1 MSKAPEPLIATQL
14 AQQSKAA
21 SEPAPPVPAAV
32 RVRQRTP
39 VYGVWYSARAT
50 AHQRV
55 VARHGTPVPRA
66 YNAIRPRS
74 GEVVTVAPPVEI
86 SEAPV
91 HVEPETATTDRI
103 EVRSGPLPQ
112 PPPLAPIILDP
123 DADRGT
129 RRARRRASRRVH
141 AGQDVPRTSRL
152 WGLLMSILLIAALT
166 VTLLLIF
173 GA

>member
-14 AQQSKAA
+14 AQTSRAA
-21 SEPAPPVPAAV
+21 AEPAAPVPATV

-74 GEVVTVAPPVEI
+74 GEVVTVAPPMEI

-91 HVEPETATTDRI
+91 HGEPQTATADRI
-103 EVRSGPLPQ
+103 EVHSGPLP

-123 DADRGT
+123 AAGRGP
-129 RRARRRASRRVH
+129 RPARRRTSRRVD
-141 AGQDVPRTSRL
+141 AGQDVPRRSRL